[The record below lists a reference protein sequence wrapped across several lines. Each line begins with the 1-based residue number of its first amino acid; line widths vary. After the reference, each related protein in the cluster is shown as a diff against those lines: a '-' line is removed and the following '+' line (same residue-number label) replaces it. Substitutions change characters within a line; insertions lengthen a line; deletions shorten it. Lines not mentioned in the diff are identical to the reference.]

1 MSTDSATPAQAL
13 GDVVIAD
20 FARVLAGPY
29 ATMLLADFGADV
41 VKVERAGTGD
51 DTRGW
56 GPPWSDGE
64 ATYFQAVNRNK
75 RSVAWD
81 LRDPADLDQAREL
94 VSRADVVTEN
104 FLPGAMSRLGLGY
117 EQVRELNPDVIY
129 CSVTGFGGGSTLPG
143 YDMVV
148 QAAGGLMSITGPAPR
163 VPIKVGVALVDV
175 ITGLHAAVGILAA
188 LRHRDRTGEGQRVE
202 VNLLSSMLSALT
214 NQASA
219 FVGAGVVPQALGNIH
234 PSIAPYEVLE
244 TGDRPLAFAVGNDR
258 QFAALVKELG
268 LPDLSTDE
276 RFTNNA
282 QRVANREELAK
293 RLTEALVRD
302 TADVWFERLSSV
314 GVPCG
319 PINTIEEAMD
329 LATRLGLEPIV
340 EIDDP
345 RRDGPVR
352 QVANPIRMSATPARY
367 HSAPPR
373 LDEN

>member
-268 LPDLSTDE
+268 LPELSTDE